1 METRLIEIEKT
12 EVHRYPEA
20 VRKGGILKRRFW
32 AQRIAR
38 HIIRRIQSDL
48 FAEGISMVQVTEM
61 PDCGEFRVKLSVEC
75 MVIPR
80 KTKQG
85 PRKLFTPDEIR
96 AIRAHDWGPADVKI
110 YLGKS
115 APQGVLT
122 GIKRGTFYPEVGLE
136 E

>member
-1 METRLIEIEKT
+1 MEIKRIDIDKV

-38 HIIRRIQSDL
+38 HMVRRIQSDL
-48 FAEGISMVQVTEM
+48 FAEGLSMVQVEPM
-61 PDCGEFRVKLSVEC
+61 ADCADLRIRLSVEC
-75 MVIPR
+75 MVIER
-80 KTKQG
+80 RTKQG

-96 AIRAHDWGPADVKI
+96 AIRSHDWGPADVKI

-122 GIKRGTFYPEVGLE
+122 GIKRGVFYPEVKME
-136 E
+136 D